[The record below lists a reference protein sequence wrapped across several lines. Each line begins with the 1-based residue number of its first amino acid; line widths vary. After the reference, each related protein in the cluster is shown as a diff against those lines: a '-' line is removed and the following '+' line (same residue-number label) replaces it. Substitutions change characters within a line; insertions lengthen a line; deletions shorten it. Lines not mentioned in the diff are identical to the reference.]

1 MAMGAVR
8 TTQTLVDEC
17 VQWTV
22 DRIHAQ
28 VYRPGVRLPSI
39 RAMAKMRGMSPYTVV
54 DAYARLVALG
64 HLEARKGSG
73 FYVRAHP
80 PASPQLGSIG
90 NPNIDLRWLMR
101 NMLAEAGA
109 RGPGLGTLPTA
120 WLDAGQLAST
130 VRALGREGIGRWL
143 ESGQPRGF
151 EPLRFLLQQRL
162 AALNIPAH
170 ANQIVLTTGITHAL
184 DLVLRSQLVPGDCV
198 LVLDPSWFGALG
210 MLAARGIATISVPCT
225 PAGPDLAALERLALE
240 HRPRLAI
247 LNPAA
252 QNPTGVSFSPETLR
266 SILEIAE
273 RADFLIF
280 EDDVYVDLCRSPV
293 TRLAAADELRRVIY
307 ASSFSKT
314 IAANI
319 RVGYIACS
327 PEIAE
332 SIADTKIL
340 SGFTTPEVNER
351 LVHKLLV
358 EGRYD
363 RQVRRLRERLGIS
376 REKTIGMLRHAGID
390 ILGDPVDGLF
400 AWVDMQTDTN
410 ELAASWREQG
420 WLIAPGSLFSPLQR
434 PSTWMRFNLTT
445 DPAMTARILR
455 ITPGKGPSVASPDCG

>member
-1 MAMGAVR
+1 
-8 TTQTLVDEC
+8 
-17 VQWTV
+17 
-22 DRIHAQ
+22 
-28 VYRPGVRLPSI
+28 
-39 RAMAKMRGMSPYTVV
+39 
-54 DAYARLVALG
+54 
-64 HLEARKGSG
+64 
-73 FYVRAHP
+73 
-80 PASPQLGSIG
+80 
-90 NPNIDLRWLMR
+90 MR

-363 RQVRRLRERLGIS
+363 RQLRRLRERLGIS

-410 ELAASWREQG
+410 ELAASCREQG